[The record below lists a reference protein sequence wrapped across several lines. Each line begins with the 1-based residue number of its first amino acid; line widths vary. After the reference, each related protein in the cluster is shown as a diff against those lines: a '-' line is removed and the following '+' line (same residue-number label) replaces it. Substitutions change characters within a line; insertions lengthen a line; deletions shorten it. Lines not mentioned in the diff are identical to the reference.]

1 MMTTKTTVSLPPMP
15 KKSAIRQM
23 IERWANGQQ
32 LNLIVRLGMGHG
44 YMIPSRTEMG
54 AFYVVF
60 HREDDDT
67 WACECKGYRF
77 NKKRD
82 SCYHVEFVIEKERE
96 ASRKWKRA
104 SKSSTETAPKK
115 SSTVRAKASGS
126 TRKSSQK
133 ARPTRTSRSNVN
145 PSPATRSSKPRP
157 KRSGGPR

>member
-1 MMTTKTTVSLPPMP
+1 MPTTKVSLPPLP

-23 IERWANGQQ
+23 IERWATEQQ

-44 YMIPSRTEMG
+44 YMVPSRTELG

-82 SCYHVEFVIEKERE
+82 SCYHVEYVIEKERE
-96 ASRKWKRA
+96 ASRKWKRSA
-104 SKSSTETAPKK
+104 SKSSTTTGRKT
-115 SSTVRAKASGS
+115 SSTLKAKTPASGS
-126 TRKSSQK
+126 GQKKSPK
-133 ARPTRTSRSNVN
+133 AQPTRSSRSSATK
-145 PSPATRSSKPRP
+145 SPAARSSKPSR
-157 KRSGGPR
+157 KRS